1 MNDMSAL
8 YKVQLGAFK
17 EKSNAE
23 NLLVKVKK
31 CGFPAVVTNVNG
43 LYKVQCGAFSVLPNA
58 EKRLK
63 EIKQAGFKD
72 AVLIY
77 TKPVSSGGQK
87 VYEIMKPFIDSPTAH
102 KDFIVGYN
110 KMMDKLKHSKIDNS
124 NAWCTEFVNWAFWKA
139 GYLDLIGYAKQA
151 RQLKAKAEKLGTWHK
166 GSTGIKLG
174 DIVIYQNSKG
184 EPNHTEFAI
193 DDTYNIS
200 GNCRGGVHIR
210 KRARKTLK
218 GYIRP
223 KY

>member
-1 MNDMSAL
+1 MSAL

-23 NLLVKVKK
+23 NLLTKVKK
-31 CGFPAVVTNVNG
+31 YGFPTTIINVSG

-63 EIKQAGFKD
+63 EVKQAGFKD

-77 TKPVSSGGQK
+77 TKSVSSGGQK
-87 VYEIMKPFIDSPTAH
+87 VYEVMKPFIDSPTAH
-102 KDFIVGYN
+102 KDFIVEYN

-193 DDTYNIS
+193 DGTNNIS

>member
-1 MNDMSAL
+1 MSAL

-23 NLLVKVKK
+23 NLLVKVKSY
-31 CGFPAVVTNVNG
+31 GFPAVITNVNG

-63 EIKQAGFKD
+63 EVKQAGFKD

-77 TKPVSSGGQK
+77 TKSVSSGGQK
-87 VYEIMKPFIDSPTAH
+87 VYEVMRPFIDSPTAH
-102 KDFIVGYN
+102 KDFIVEYN
-110 KMMDKLKHSKIDNS
+110 KMMDKLKHSKIDKN

-151 RQLKAKAEKLGTWHK
+151 KQLKAKAEKLGTWHK

-193 DDTYNIS
+193 DGTYNIS
-200 GNCRGGVHIR
+200 GNYNGGVHIR